1 MIFPRYLDGKP
12 NFQVHSNIIF
22 YCTYCW
28 LYESPYIQIHS
39 KFSPY
44 PNFAWF
50 NSPRTTN
57 SWSFGASFPDPECD
71 AIAVLYYS
79 SLFLVIPFNIDF
91 GLKTSPILYILSLEA
106 SLANSAQCSGMMR
119 DASRS
124 ASWFFIW
131 PQLYCIKGSACCGTT
146 CWSLQIWYSMPTWRW
161 RRTET
166 NWIVMR
172 FARTYWTLVIPLNR
186 AEIPNSPSQTFWC
199 VSVVHIKIMHQFHQ
213 CVAGL
218 VQYTVSTLW

>member
-1 MIFPRYLDGKP
+1 M
-12 NFQVHSNIIF
+12 
-22 YCTYCW
+22 
-28 LYESPYIQIHS
+28 E
-39 KFSPY
+39 
-44 PNFAWF
+44 
-50 NSPRTTN
+50 
-57 SWSFGASFPDPECD
+57 FGASFPDPECD
-71 AIAVLYYS
+71 AVAVLCYSS

-166 NWIVMR
+166 NWIAMR
-172 FARTYWTLVIPLNR
+172 FARTYWTLVIPLNSWDSEFSFSNILVCFR
-186 AEIPNSPSQTFWC
+186 GAHQDHAPISPMCCWFGSIH
-199 VSVVHIKIMHQFHQ
+199 SVYP
-213 CVAGL
+213 L
-218 VQYTVSTLW
+218 VIQHSNGKSSIYS